1 MKTARIIVI
10 LFLAIC
16 LPFVADSTE
25 DRTIRRNKPT
35 GSSERRTALVIGN
48 SNYASSPLK
57 NPANDARDM
66 AKTLEELGFDV
77 IHRENAGKKAIREGI
92 RDFEKKLRGGGVG
105 LFYFAGHGM
114 QVGGKNYLI
123 PTDAQIETEA
133 DVEDAAVEANWILGK
148 MEDAGN
154 EINIVILDACR
165 NNPVAR
171 SFRSASAGLAEMKAP
186 KGAVIAYATSPGEV
200 AADGYGKNGTYTKY
214 LLKYLREPGLEIG
227 QFFKK
232 VGKDVADET
241 GEKQM
246 PWMDSKFYGD
256 FYFLADSGSIAT
268 EKPQIPAEPAKPK
281 QATLNITADV
291 SGAEVWVNGNKQG
304 VLPRNFTISES
315 GMYEVEVT
323 APGYKKYRTS
333 KNIEIGKEYEVAVHL
348 EKEPEA
354 PPAPVVK
361 PSVSQKPSKEGFIN
375 SLGMKFVYI
384 PPGTFM
390 MGSPSDEPGRYD
402 NETQHR
408 VTISKP
414 FYMQTTE
421 ITQAQWKAVMGSNP
435 SKFTDC
441 GDDCPVEQVSWDD
454 VQGFI
459 KKLNQ
464 KGEGTYRLPTEAE
477 WEYAARAGTTTPFSF
492 GNCLSAD
499 QANYDGK
506 YPLEGCAKG
515 QYRKKTVPVES
526 FAPNAWGLYDMHG
539 NVWEW
544 CADWKGDYPSGSVT
558 NPPSSGS
565 AHVLRGG
572 GWNRIARD
580 CRAASRISFTP
591 VNWYL
596 LIGFRIAS
604 SSDQ

>member
-1 MKTARIIVI
+1 MAMKTARIIVM
-10 LFLAIC
+10 LFAAMF
-16 LPFVADSTE
+16 LPFIADSD
-25 DRTIRRNKPT
+25 DRTIRRNKPSAT
-35 GSSERRTALVIGN
+35 SERRTALVIGN
-48 SNYASSPLK
+48 SNYAGSPLK

-186 KGAVIAYATSPGEV
+186 KGAVIAYATSPGDV
-200 AADGYGKNGTYTKY
+200 AADGNGKNGTYTKY

-232 VGKDVADET
+232 VGKDVAAET

-246 PWMDSKFYGD
+246 PWMHSKFYGD

-315 GMYEVEVT
+315 GKYEVEVT

-348 EKEPEA
+348 EKERVEA
-354 PPAPVVK
+354 APVVK
-361 PSVSQKPSKEGFIN
+361 PPVQQSSVSGAKYHLRSELMTASYYTAEKVFKLKKNDYGWLMPLEYIENDFRNNGDGTITDRATGLMWQQSGSSDSILYDNAKTYVENLNREGFA
-375 SLGMKFVYI
+375 GH
-384 PPGTFM
+384 
-390 MGSPSDEPGRYD
+390 SD
-402 NETQHR
+402 
-408 VTISKP
+408 
-414 FYMQTTE
+414 
-421 ITQAQWKAVMGSNP
+421 W
-435 SKFTDC
+435 
-441 GDDCPVEQVSWDD
+441 
-454 VQGFI
+454 
-459 KKLNQ
+459 
-464 KGEGTYRLPTEAE
+464 RLPTVDELKSLLTSDKQSNNLYINPIFDKKQ
-477 WEYAARAGTTTPFSF
+477 W
-492 GNCLSAD
+492 NCWTSDQSAS
-499 QANYDGK
+499 G
-506 YPLEGCAKG
+506 G
-515 QYRKKTVPVES
+515 
-526 FAPNAWGLYDMHG
+526 AW
-539 NVWEW
+539 
-544 CADWKGDYPSGSVT
+544 SVT
-558 NPPSSGS
+558 
-565 AHVLRGG
+565 
-572 GWNRIARD
+572 
-580 CRAASRISFTP
+580 
-591 VNWYL
+591 
-596 LIGFRIAS
+596 
-604 SSDQ
+604 SSDRYVSPHDFITACYVRAVRSLQ

>member
-1 MKTARIIVI
+1 MKAARIIVI

-16 LPFVADSTE
+16 LPFIADSTE
-25 DRTIRRNKPT
+25 DRTIKRNKPS
-35 GSSERRTALVIGN
+35 GSSERRIALVIGN

-77 IHRENAGKKAIREGI
+77 IHRENAGKKAIKEGI

-186 KGAVIAYATSPGEV
+186 KGAVIAYATSPGDV
-200 AADGYGKNGTYTKY
+200 AADGNGKNGTYTKY

-232 VGKDVADET
+232 VGKDVAAET

-246 PWMDSKFYGD
+246 PWMHSKFYGD

-315 GMYEVEVT
+315 GKYEVEVA

-333 KNIEIGKEYEVAVHL
+333 KNIELGKEYEVAVHL
-348 EKEPEA
+348 EQEQPK
-354 PPAPVVK
+354 PPVK
-361 PSVSQKPSKEGFIN
+361 PEPVTDTAHKAKYQLRKTPITASDDDFKNKFGLNKDWKPLEYVENDFNDNGDGTISDRATGLMWQKSGSPNQMLYKNAPAYIEKLNREGFA
-375 SLGMKFVYI
+375 GH
-384 PPGTFM
+384 
-390 MGSPSDEPGRYD
+390 SD
-402 NETQHR
+402 
-408 VTISKP
+408 
-414 FYMQTTE
+414 
-421 ITQAQWKAVMGSNP
+421 W
-435 SKFTDC
+435 
-441 GDDCPVEQVSWDD
+441 
-454 VQGFI
+454 
-459 KKLNQ
+459 
-464 KGEGTYRLPTEAE
+464 RLPTVDELKSLLTPKE
-477 WEYAARAGTTTPFSF
+477 MNGDLYIDPIFDKTQRWCWTSDNRASDGAWYVYFVN
-492 GNCLSAD
+492 GYVYW
-499 QANYDGK
+499 YDDNG
-506 YPLEGCAKG
+506 Y
-515 QYRKKTVPVES
+515 V
-526 FAPNAWGLYDMHG
+526 
-539 NVWEW
+539 
-544 CADWKGDYPSGSVT
+544 
-558 NPPSSGS
+558 
-565 AHVLRGG
+565 
-572 GWNRIARD
+572 
-580 CRAASRISFTP
+580 RAVRS
-591 VNWYL
+591 L
-596 LIGFRIAS
+596 
-604 SSDQ
+604 Q

>member
-77 IHRENAGKKAIREGI
+77 IHRENAGKKAIKEGI

-186 KGAVIAYATSPGEV
+186 KGAVIAYATSPGDV
-200 AADGYGKNGTYTKY
+200 AADGNGKNGTYTKY

-232 VGKDVADET
+232 VGKDVAAET

-246 PWMDSKFYGD
+246 PWMHSKFYGD

-315 GMYEVEVT
+315 GKYEVEVT

-333 KNIEIGKEYEVAVHL
+333 KNIELGKEYEVAVHL
-348 EKEPEA
+348 EKEQVEA
-354 PPAPVVK
+354 ASAPVVK
-361 PSVSQKPSKEGFIN
+361 PPVQQKPSVSGAKYRLR
-375 SLGMKFVYI
+375 S
-384 PPGTFM
+384 
-390 MGSPSDEPGRYD
+390 EP
-402 NETQHR
+402 
-408 VTISKP
+408 
-414 FYMQTTE
+414 
-421 ITQAQWKAVMGSNP
+421 ITASNLDFK
-435 SKFTDC
+435 SKFGLNGSREPLEYVENDFRDNGDETITDYAT
-441 GDDCPVEQVSWDD
+441 GLMWQKSGSEYMPYKDAKAYIEELNS
-454 VQGFI
+454 
-459 KKLNQ
+459 KKFA
-464 KGEGTYRLPTEAE
+464 GYSDWRLPTVDELKSLL
-477 WEYAARAGTTTPFSF
+477 TPKAMNGDLYIDPIFDKTQRYCWTSDQHASGGAWRVSF
-492 GNCLSAD
+492 G
-499 QANYDGK
+499 Y
-506 YPLEGCAKG
+506 
-515 QYRKKTVPVES
+515 
-526 FAPNAWGLYDMHG
+526 
-539 NVWEW
+539 
-544 CADWKGDYPSGSVT
+544 GSVYWSIDD
-558 NPPSSGS
+558 NGY
-565 AHVLRGG
+565 V
-572 GWNRIARD
+572 
-580 CRAASRISFTP
+580 RAVRS
-591 VNWYL
+591 L
-596 LIGFRIAS
+596 
-604 SSDQ
+604 Q